1 MQIPVTRTDTG
12 AESTASRVEIFFAWR
27 QRAVSFCNS

>member
-1 MQIPVTRTDTG
+1 MQIPMARTDPG
-12 AESTASRVEIFFAWR
+12 AESTGSRVEIFFAWR